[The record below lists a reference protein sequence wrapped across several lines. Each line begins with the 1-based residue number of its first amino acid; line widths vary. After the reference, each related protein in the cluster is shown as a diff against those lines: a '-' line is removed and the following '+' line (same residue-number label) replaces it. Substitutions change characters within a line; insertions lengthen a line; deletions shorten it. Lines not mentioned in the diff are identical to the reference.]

1 MIDLQPITTGD
12 LISIAQFAIGVA
24 QCALIWYGLY
34 TMRAGT
40 RQRDKALD
48 EIIAQGQEGREA
60 LQKILQSLDKTMASL
75 DKTLEGFDKTLE
87 GLDKTNG
94 GLEKSNEALG
104 KSTEALAVLLK
115 RSA

>member
-12 LISIAQFAIGVA
+12 LISIAQFAIGIA
-24 QCALIWYGLY
+24 QSALIWYGLY

-60 LQKILQSLDKTMASL
+60 LQKTMQSLDKTMATL

-87 GLDKTNG
+87 GLDKTNE
-94 GLEKSNEALG
+94 GLKKSNEALG